1 MKKLLSVIALGITL
15 LSLTACSLPFFRPLP
30 DDNGMELN
38 TNNEPQDQTAEWY
51 YNLPENKKI
60 IDQSVVVMK
69 QNKTFSDFKIEFDGS
84 IIYYRYYLNQ
94 EITMDDIDVE
104 GINENLEGMIDDTAQ
119 TLRDESGDQNAQL
132 IIQYL
137 LYDGTLV
144 SQVTSK

>member
-1 MKKLLSVIALGITL
+1 M
-15 LSLTACSLPFFRPLP
+15 
-30 DDNGMELN
+30 N
-38 TNNEPQDQTAEWY
+38 
-51 YNLPENKKI
+51 
-60 IDQSVVVMK
+60 
-69 QNKTFSDFKIEFDGS
+69 
-84 IIYYRYYLNQ
+84 
-94 EITMDDIDVE
+94 DIDVE